1 MKHYKVSFAPHSEIE
16 YTFGIDAKDADEARE
31 LARNEFKFDIGYDRY
46 KDFECVKIETTDV
59 DDEEPDNVMKYYV
72 AEIEQH
78 ILEYEPITTIC
89 FKTDED
95 GEEYFADLVKG
106 FMGDDDPEEPEND
119 GVYWY
124 RGESTYKAG
133 LIVEVSEEDFEVLK
147 AHISDITGMG
157 YKRDQLTK
165 GEAS

>member
-16 YTFGIDAKDADEARE
+16 YTFGIDAKDADEAQE
-31 LARNEFKFDIGYDRY
+31 LASYDFKLDIGYDRY
-46 KDFECVKIETTDV
+46 KDFECVKIETIDV
-59 DDEEPDNVMKYYV
+59 DNEEPVSAMKHYV
-72 AEIEQH
+72 AEIEQR
-78 ILEYEPITTIC
+78 IGEYEPTTTVC

-106 FMGDDDPEEPEND
+106 FMGDDDPDEPEND

-124 RGESTYKAG
+124 HGESTYEAG
-133 LIVEVSEEDFEVLK
+133 SIVEVSEEDFEVLK

-157 YKRDQLTK
+157 YKSYQLTK

>member
-1 MKHYKVSFAPHSEIE
+1 
-16 YTFGIDAKDADEARE
+16 
-31 LARNEFKFDIGYDRY
+31 
-46 KDFECVKIETTDV
+46 
-59 DDEEPDNVMKYYV
+59 MKYYV
-72 AEIEQH
+72 AEIEQR
-78 ILEYEPITTIC
+78 IGEYEPTSTVC

-106 FMGDDDPEEPEND
+106 FMGDDDPYEPEND

-124 RGESTYKAG
+124 RGESTYEAG
-133 LIVEVSEEDFEVLK
+133 SIVEVSEEDFEVLK